1 MEVMIEPREEM
12 RRDIDFH
19 TGERQG
25 ADASLRAMEGIIG
38 DAKSPD
44 STLGASSAPSDGTG
58 DGALSDLPSEKTV
71 SVAADTSDSVFSVAA
86 NSV

>member
-1 MEVMIEPREEM
+1 ME
-12 RRDIDFH
+12 
-19 TGERQG
+19 
-25 ADASLRAMEGIIG
+25 AIIG